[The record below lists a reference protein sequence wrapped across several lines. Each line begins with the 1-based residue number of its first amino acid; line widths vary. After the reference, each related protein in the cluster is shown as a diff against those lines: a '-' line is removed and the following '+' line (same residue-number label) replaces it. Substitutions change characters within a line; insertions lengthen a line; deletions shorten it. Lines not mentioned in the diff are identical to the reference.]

1 MQLQGSYTGSCPEAV
16 ARDTVGALVNRR
28 QRLHPSSSCP
38 RNRASR
44 ATGKDPRLWT
54 PASAGVTDSNVS
66 VIPLAT
72 LIARRGKLYLTLGHA
87 GWRAGTA

>member
-38 RNRASR
+38 RKRASR
-44 ATGKDPRLWT
+44 ATGKVPAALDPRVRGGDGPKCERLVAGLGEVAVA
-54 PASAGVTDSNVS
+54 PAFGRCDPDD
-66 VIPLAT
+66 ILF
-72 LIARRGKLYLTLGHA
+72 RER
-87 GWRAGTA
+87 